1 MCVLHDDILIRCIIT
16 DTCAVLLI
24 LQAMV
29 FLRIAKG
36 YARLGIVTQT
46 LAYAKSEL
54 LHFTLIFFFIL
65 WIYGNS
71 HSLEIRQVSITKTST
86 LQERFRTALR

>member
-1 MCVLHDDILIRCIIT
+1 
-16 DTCAVLLI
+16 VLLI

-71 HSLEIRQVSITKTST
+71 HSLT
-86 LQERFRTALR
+86 